1 MDGRKT
7 EGLKERREG
16 GSKKIERK
24 RRRKGGRGN
33 KERKEGIIYSRSKTS
48 ASLCSLH
55 PTQHA
60 FLLLLSSSRVS
71 HLPKLFWV
79 THTRTAVCCSIFP
92 LLHLS
97 YTTGP
102 LKMKNRVPT
111 FPHHLQRMA
120 EPNMWWGSRSFC
132 QLKLIRWHQEN
143 APKRGLRIAAGVSHV
158 PALVWCCHWASV
170 GKRSLRFS

>member
-24 RRRKGGRGN
+24 RRREGGRGN
-33 KERKEGIIYSRSKTS
+33 KERKEGIIYSTSKTS

-60 FLLLLSSSRVS
+60 SLLLLSSCRVS
-71 HLPKLFWV
+71 HLPTLFGV

-92 LLHLS
+92 APTPQLHDRPLEDEEQSSDFSPSPSAHGRTQHVVGISLVLS
-97 YTTGP
+97 IKTD
-102 LKMKNRVPT
+102 
-111 FPHHLQRMA
+111 
-120 EPNMWWGSRSFC
+120 
-132 QLKLIRWHQEN
+132 
-143 APKRGLRIAAGVSHV
+143 
-158 PALVWCCHWASV
+158 
-170 GKRSLRFS
+170 